1 MKKLFTLF
9 AAATIL
15 LGVQNAKAQTDVEYN
30 AALAAIESGASYYIT
45 TDVSGT
51 KYYLTND
58 GHLTNVQ
65 ASAGTFTVTQST
77 NGAYKSKGFKIH
89 GTSYFSNPP
98 GTSDSNL
105 ECGYINRN
113 NEGRDTW
120 DAQVLFLNSNGKYA
134 VRCTNA
140 ATATSSWG
148 YVGNAYWTVAIA
160 DVPVAQYS
168 FTVNYIWKFEK
179 PGDVTYTALSATK
192 FNNGE
197 GAEKLIDGA
206 GNSKW
211 GETLTTGNPRWLI
224 FKTDRAINATKY
236 MLTVANDTP
245 NATGRQWTKWK
256 IYGANFYLDRFA
268 TNDATEWVLLDQ
280 KNCPSDTEFPTGSG
294 RDSYS
299 HTDFTMSEN
308 NSGYYQ
314 YFKIVVEEIRTSGQY
329 SQMGDFRF
337 KTFTAKTES
346 ETWGIKI
353 DVAKTKGGAYDFGAL
368 GSSYPLYSELQSLI
382 ATNGGLDTALAGA
395 SGDYTTVESKL
406 ESVYELQTMMTTYL
420 GGKEYIAIN
429 GSATWNDGH
438 WTQLV
443 DGGDGIDGRSAT
455 KWGGDFS
462 GTEGDAG
469 YVQYCIFRVK
479 TAFAP
484 YFYKLVTGNDT
495 NYWTGRNWKTWSVY
509 GGNFSTVEAAKDAN
523 SSTWVLLDER
533 TDISETYLPMENNYP
548 AAFDFNKG
556 VNEDYYYYMVK
567 VFAAHDGNKTQ
578 MNEMYL
584 CTQEEFETVLRAPLV
599 AYFDGFDGDKLL
611 AAGFDLATEVAQFD
625 SLYAELT
632 TTADAVHLTEVY
644 NEMTPLYN
652 TYLKAPMELVNNVP
666 AVDGV
671 YQIGTAAQLAYFSN
685 AVNKGYIDFDAV
697 LTADIDMSG
706 ATWEPIGNWSS
717 NSIAYTGHFDGQ
729 GHTISNLTY
738 TAGKQFHCLFG
749 VVAKDATIE
758 NFTVRGKLTTN
769 GNNQLGVIGYAGK
782 PVVSGWNLEDTNVT
796 IRNIH
801 SYMDIEHSGDGQKVG
816 GIVGTT
822 NPGPVNIIGC
832 TYSGEFKVTD
842 SGINGNY
849 GGIVGLV
856 NNSTTTITNCL
867 FDGTLYN
874 TETGESATCA
884 FGGMAGFINASSTTT
899 IENCLSVG
907 TITST
912 ANGQI
917 CGALKAN
924 ATYTNNYY
932 KGTNVNGPN
941 STVTKT
947 ATAVTDAQLA
957 KGEICYQLNNGGTA
971 WTQTIGTDTHPVVYP
986 ASGAVRLF
994 STDNYTNL
1002 PITDGKIQ
1010 IGSADDLKKFS
1021 AEVNVGNN
1029 SMDAVLNADVA
1040 PTDYTPIGT
1049 DTYKY
1054 AGTFDGQGHSV
1065 TLAINSPNTY
1075 QGLFGNATGGAVFR
1089 NFIVRGSVTG
1099 GQCTAAL
1106 VGEVKGGGTIT
1117 VSNVGLE
1124 ATVSSHASAASKNY
1138 IAAFVG
1144 NDYGYQ
1150 VTMNIENC
1158 YNIGDVTGSNPT
1170 SVIGACTKDGSTF
1183 KNVYNIGNITNTNGS
1198 ELFFSNYG
1206 TCINCYT
1213 TEEGSHSGLKSGVSS
1228 SVVTSGELCYKLG
1241 AAFRQVI
1248 GTDTYPKLG
1257 TGNGIVILNDTYQ
1270 NASSTISFDED
1281 NDFGTSSDFNVNS
1294 VTMDRTLAGGKW
1306 ETFCVPF
1313 DMTSEEIT
1321 SQLGSGVTV
1330 KELTAVSEDDGD
1342 YTLTFSDAS
1351 SIEAGKS
1358 YMVKVPSDVTS
1369 ISLGS
1374 KTIKADISETAVND
1388 IVFTGKYYNGYAP
1401 FGSFVV
1407 NENTA
1412 SRVQGT
1418 VALKA
1423 FRGYLVAADGK
1434 YAKTLSLGLDGIEDD
1449 IEPLTQIADSLTFA
1463 VLGNSISTYYD
1474 YIPSGYAIYYSSD
1487 REKNNNI
1494 QVGDTWWMQ
1503 LSRKSGLSF
1512 LANASW
1518 SGSRVAFAGYSSTDI
1533 GPFCSEAR
1541 VKAVGR
1547 AGNPD
1552 FIFIAG
1558 GTNDWAHGTGP
1569 ALGEYNTEDS
1579 LTFRGA
1585 YTLLLRKLT
1594 TRYPKARIVCLSIFP
1609 RAAGVND
1616 TNGKGWSQAD
1626 GNASIQHIAG
1636 QFDHC
1641 YYIDCTTVPWSSNWS
1656 LYTLDQLHPS
1666 AAGSALLAEHIA
1678 NALVSQDIIGAD
1690 VKRTKEVET
1699 ADCLLDISFTEDGIV
1714 NSGTYNATV
1723 GANGATTTYDATHN
1737 KYLGTT
1743 QALAS
1748 NYFYATY
1755 DEGSSLAN
1763 AFNGSVTWEMLVRL
1777 DDLNDQNGNATKTCI
1792 MGSEQDGGWC
1802 FYNSDY
1808 ASTFSYSHK
1817 SGVKSSV
1824 KNYTGDYILKA
1835 GKFYHLV
1842 VTMDR
1847 TSHIIRYYVNGRLV
1861 RTGTRAG
1868 SDMPLPQ
1875 CGAIKGH
1882 QGMWICLGG
1891 DVTSG
1896 TYDSSAENSSAC
1908 SFVYARIYDGAL
1920 SETAAI
1926 NLYNDEARSFTC
1938 DMISNASELVA
1949 FANKVNGG
1957 DSAADALLTADIDM
1971 SGTAW
1976 GNSIGN
1982 WVSSAAYCGHFNGQ
1996 GHTISNF
2003 TYTTNREFHGLFGVL
2018 AKDAIVENLTVSGTV
2033 TNNAQNNIGIIGYA
2047 GTPSS
2052 WNQAQTNVTIRNVKS
2067 CIDIASNVSQ
2077 KVVSGLVGRVAP
2089 GTVNIER
2096 CTYSGNLT
2104 VADNGNGYGA
2114 YGGIAGYVEPNTAC
2128 VTDINLCTFD
2138 GSVTNTAGTPGDC
2151 TLGGIVGRI
2160 DASAYTTIENCVS
2173 GGTVTSKISG
2183 KITGTVNS
2191 ANAVIKGCYYNGGNV
2206 NGAVSN
2212 NPSVSATSV
2221 SDAQITKGEVAY
2233 KLNGDQS
2240 NIVWTQTIGADKSPV
2255 PFVAPLPVSQQVY
2268 EAVSNTSYTN
2278 HPSNVSDGKFLI
2290 ATGTDLKNFAVEA
2303 SAGNTEM
2310 DAELTADINLDGIA
2324 WTPIGNISN
2333 AYTGTFDGAGY
2344 SISNFS
2350 YTSSSGNAGLFGKIS
2365 NATVQDFSIGGTL
2378 TLTGGKYSGVI
2389 AQALASTVSNVHS
2402 SLTVD
2407 VTGSGVAHVGGVV
2420 GSTEGG
2426 PGTTISGCSYAGIM
2440 TIATGN
2446 NDCHAGVVGY
2456 MSADNV
2462 INCAN
2467 YGSITFHQANCFGG
2481 GVVGYINTTSASVKN
2496 CLNTGTIAYD
2506 GEGTA
2511 TYGGAIVGR
2520 LRSYDV
2526 NNLTNNYWLGS
2537 SASGAGKNDSGNE
2550 NLSTATE
2557 VTTSQLAS
2565 GEVVYKLNE
2574 STCYEP
2580 NWFQTLGTDDN
2591 PVLYNSHGIVNK
2603 ISAAGYT
2610 TQYIPT
2616 TDVTIPTGVEAFVG
2630 VVNGEWLRLV
2640 PVEDEI
2646 SKEDAVILRGDE
2658 GYYSFMPTTGVE
2670 EAENNNLVGS
2680 DGTVTGGDDIYALA
2694 KKNDVVGFYLV
2705 NSGVTVPA
2713 GKAYLNTS
2721 AGVKGFFGFAFDD
2734 DDPDAI
2740 VSPLGETEEGVIY
2753 NLAGQRIS
2761 KLQKGI
2767 NIINGKKV
2775 LK

>member
-1 MKKLFTLF
+1 MRKTLLNLCVV
-9 AAATIL
+9 TL
-15 LGVQNAKAQTDVEYN
+15 LSV
-30 AALAAIESGASYYIT
+30 
-45 TDVSGT
+45 VST
-51 KYYLTND
+51 
-58 GHLTNVQ
+58 
-65 ASAGTFTVTQST
+65 SA
-77 NGAYKSKGFKIH
+77 
-89 GTSYFSNPP
+89 
-98 GTSDSNL
+98 
-105 ECGYINRN
+105 
-113 NEGRDTW
+113 W
-120 DAQVLFLNSNGKYA
+120 
-134 VRCTNA
+134 
-140 ATATSSWG
+140 
-148 YVGNAYWTVAIA
+148 
-160 DVPVAQYS
+160 
-168 FTVNYIWKFEK
+168 
-179 PGDVTYTALSATK
+179 ALS
-192 FNNGE
+192 
-197 GAEKLIDGA
+197 
-206 GNSKW
+206 
-211 GETLTTGNPRWLI
+211 
-224 FKTDRAINATKY
+224 
-236 MLTVANDTP
+236 
-245 NATGRQWTKWK
+245 Q
-256 IYGANFYLDRFA
+256 
-268 TNDATEWVLLDQ
+268 
-280 KNCPSDTEFPTGSG
+280 
-294 RDSYS
+294 
-299 HTDFTMSEN
+299 
-308 NSGYYQ
+308 
-314 YFKIVVEEIRTSGQY
+314 
-329 SQMGDFRF
+329 
-337 KTFTAKTES
+337 
-346 ETWGIKI
+346 
-353 DVAKTKGGAYDFGAL
+353 
-368 GSSYPLYSELQSLI
+368 
-382 ATNGGLDTALAGA
+382 
-395 SGDYTTVESKL
+395 
-406 ESVYELQTMMTTYL
+406 
-420 GGKEYIAIN
+420 
-429 GSATWNDGH
+429 
-438 WTQLV
+438 
-443 DGGDGIDGRSAT
+443 
-455 KWGGDFS
+455 
-462 GTEGDAG
+462 
-469 YVQYCIFRVK
+469 
-479 TAFAP
+479 
-484 YFYKLVTGNDT
+484 
-495 NYWTGRNWKTWSVY
+495 
-509 GGNFSTVEAAKDAN
+509 
-523 SSTWVLLDER
+523 
-533 TDISETYLPMENNYP
+533 
-548 AAFDFNKG
+548 
-556 VNEDYYYYMVK
+556 VN
-567 VFAAHDGNKTQ
+567 
-578 MNEMYL
+578 
-584 CTQEEFETVLRAPLV
+584 
-599 AYFDGFDGDKLL
+599 
-611 AAGFDLATEVAQFD
+611 
-625 SLYAELT
+625 
-632 TTADAVHLTEVY
+632 
-644 NEMTPLYN
+644 
-652 TYLKAPMELVNNVP
+652 
-666 AVDGV
+666 GV
-671 YQIGTAAQLAYFSN
+671 YQIGSAADLKAF
-685 AVNKGYIDFDAV
+685 ADLVNSGTTGASAV
-697 LTADIDMSG
+697 LTADIDY
-706 ATWEPIGNWSS
+706 T
-717 NSIAYTGHFDGQ
+717 AYTTGYIGTDSRRYSGTFDGQ
-729 GHTISNLTY
+729 GHTITTNIKT
-738 TAGKQFHCLFG
+738 TVQGTGLFG
-749 VVAKDATIE
+749 SISGATIKNLVLDGSIE
-758 NFTVRGKLTTN
+758 SSQKWIGGIGGIARGATNIQNIIVKSTVKFTGGAVDSTCGGLFGDMEGAFTVKN
-769 GNNQLGVIGYAGK
+769 
-782 PVVSGWNLEDTNVT
+782 
-796 IRNIH
+796 
-801 SYMDIEHSGDGQKVG
+801 
-816 GIVGTT
+816 
-822 NPGPVNIIGC
+822 
-832 TYSGEFKVTD
+832 
-842 SGINGNY
+842 
-849 GGIVGLV
+849 
-856 NNSTTTITNCL
+856 
-867 FDGTLYN
+867 
-874 TETGESATCA
+874 CA
-884 FGGMAGFINASSTTT
+884 F
-899 IENCLSVG
+899 LG
-907 TITST
+907 TINVGS
-912 ANGQI
+912 
-917 CGALKAN
+917 
-924 ATYTNNYY
+924 
-932 KGTNVNGPN
+932 GTNVGGLVSWTGSGKFYNCLVAPVEIIAGSQKDFVSGGAA
-941 STVTKT
+941 STSNCYKV
-947 ATAVTDAQLA
+947 ANNDAKLASGQL
-957 KGEICYQLNNGGTA
+957 CYQLNGSKSGGTD
-971 WTQTIGTDTHPVVYP
+971 WYQTLSTNGYPVPFNTSKKIYKN
-986 ASGAVRLF
+986 L
-994 STDNYTNL
+994 STYVNVDN
-1002 PITDGKIQ
+1002 PVQ
-1010 IGSADDLKKFS
+1010 IGSASDLANF
-1021 AEVNVGNN
+1021 AAIVNDGG
-1029 SMDAVLNADVA
+1029 SDLDAVLTADVA

-1054 AGTFDGQGHSV
+1054 AGTFDGQGHSI

-1089 NFIVRGSVTG
+1089 NFIIRGSVTG

-1124 ATVSSHASAASKNY
+1124 ATVSSHASAANKNY

-1198 ELFFSNYG
+1198 ELFLANNG

-1257 TGNGIVILNDTYQ
+1257 TGSGIVILNDTYQ

-1281 NDFGTSSDFNVNS
+1281 NDFGTSSDFDVNS

-1474 YIPSGYAIYYSSD
+1474 YIPSGYSIYYGAD
-1487 REKNNNI
+1487 REKSSNI

-1699 ADCLLDISFTEDGIV
+1699 ADRLLDISFTEDGIV
-1714 NSGTYNATV
+1714 NNGTYNATV
-1723 GANGATTTYDATHN
+1723 GASGATTTYDSTHN
-1737 KYLGTT
+1737 TYLGTT

-1748 NYFYATY
+1748 DYFYATY

-1763 AFNGSVTWEMLVRL
+1763 AFNNSVTWEMLVRL
-1777 DDLNDQNGNATKTCI
+1777 DNLNDQDGNATKTCI

-1982 WVSSAAYCGHFNGQ
+1982 WVSSAAYCGHFDGQ
-1996 GHTISNF
+1996 GHTISNLSI
-2003 TYTTNREFHGLFGVL
+2003 TAGKEFHSLFGVV
-2018 AKDAIVENLTVSGTV
+2018 AKQALIENFKVGGSLTNTG
-2033 TNNAQNNIGIIGYA
+2033 QNNLGVIGYA
-2047 GTPSS
+2047 GTPSG
-2052 WNQAQTNVTIRNVKS
+2052 WTVAETNVTIRNIQS
-2067 CIDIASNVSQ
+2067 CLDITTNANG
-2077 KVVSGLVGRVAP
+2077 KRIGGIVGSTHQ
-2089 GTVNIER
+2089 GTVNIDR
-2096 CTYSGNLT
+2096 CSYSGT
-2104 VADNGNGYGA
+2104 FQVTDTGGSGN
-2114 YGGIAGYVEPNTAC
+2114 YGGMVGFVETSADSHTNITNC
-2128 VTDINLCTFD
+2128 LFD
-2138 GSVTNTAGTPGDC
+2138 GTLTNTADTPGNC
-2151 TLGGIVGRI
+2151 TFGGMVGYI
-2160 DASAYTTIENCVS
+2160 GASPYVTITNCLSV
-2173 GGTVTSKISG
+2173 GTVTSPKAG
-2183 KITGTVNS
+2183 KICGAIQSATSSVNS
-2191 ANAVIKGCYYNGGNV
+2191 CYYNGGTV
-2206 NGAVSN
+2206 NSIVAN
-2212 NPSVSATSV
+2212 NPSITTTSF
-2221 SDAQITKGEVAY
+2221 SDTQVTKGEACY
-2233 KLNGDQS
+2233 KMNGDQS
-2240 NIVWTQTIGADKSPV
+2240 NIIWRQTIGKDNSPV
-2255 PFVAPLPVSQQVY
+2255 PFVAPLPVSQQVF

-2290 ATGTDLKNFAVEA
+2290 ATGTDLKNFAIEA

-2310 DAELTADINLDGIA
+2310 DAELTADVDLDGIA
-2324 WTPIGNISN
+2324 WTPIGTETNKYSGI
-2333 AYTGTFDGAGY
+2333 FDGKGKT
-2344 SISNFS
+2344 ITNFN
-2350 YTSSSGNAGLFGKIS
+2350 YTSSGHGGLFGYIVD
-2365 NATVQDFSIGGTL
+2365 ATVKDFSIDGTL
-2378 TLTGGKYSGVI
+2378 TVTGGSGSGVI
-2389 AQALASTVSNVHS
+2389 GKAGVEGTYDPSVISDIHST
-2402 SLTVD
+2402 LTVN
-2407 VTGSGVAHVGGVV
+2407 VTQSGVHHVGGVIGWAY
-2420 GSTEGG
+2420 GS
-2426 PGTTISGCSYAGIM
+2426 IDINRCSFAGSM
-2440 TIATGN
+2440 SVVNGN
-2446 NDCHAGVVGY
+2446 NDCFAGVVGY
-2456 MSADNV
+2456 TYMNT
-2462 INCAN
+2462 IRNCAN
-2467 YGSITFHQANCFGG
+2467 YGNIIFHQADCKAGG
-2481 GVVGYINTTSASVKN
+2481 ILGYMNNTGTAVRN
-2496 CLNTGTIAYD
+2496 CLNMGTIAH
-2506 GEGTA
+2506 GGGSP
-2511 TYGGAIVGR
+2511 TYGGAIIGH
-2520 LRSYDV
+2520 L
-2526 NNLTNNYWLGS
+2526 NNNHDATKLTNNYWLEG
-2537 SASGAGKNDSGNE
+2537 SGNGVSAG
-2550 NLSTATE
+2550 NVLSTETNPSVSTA
-2557 VTTSQLAS
+2557 QLAS
-2565 GEVVYKLNE
+2565 GEVAYKLNE
-2574 STCYEP
+2574 NSVYEP
-2580 NWFQTLGTDDN
+2580 NWFQTIGTDDN
-2591 PVLYNSHGIVNK
+2591 PVLSNTHGIVNK

-2610 TQYIPT
+2610 TQYIPG
-2616 TDVTIPTGVEAFVG
+2616 TDVTIPDGVEAYTG
-2630 VVNGEWLRLV
+2630 VILSEGWLHLNAIENGKIAAGE
-2640 PVEDEI
+2640 
-2646 SKEDAVILRGDE
+2646 AVILKGNE
-2658 GYYSFMPTTGVE
+2658 GYYSFVPTTDAEEVE
-2670 EAENNNLVGS
+2670 GNVLKGS
-2680 DGTVTGGDDIYALA
+2680 DGTITGGDGIYALA
-2694 KKNDVVGFYLV
+2694 KKGNPAVVGFYSV
-2705 NSGVTVPA
+2705 DSDVTVPA
-2713 GKAYLNTS
+2713 GKVYLYS
-2721 AGVKGFFGFAFDD
+2721 DGSLVKVFKFAFDD
-2734 DDPDAI
+2734 DDATGLNNPLLT
-2740 VSPLGETEEGVIY
+2740 SPEEEGQVY
-2753 NLAGQRIS
+2753 NLAGQRVS

-2767 NIINGKKV
+2767 NIVNGKKV